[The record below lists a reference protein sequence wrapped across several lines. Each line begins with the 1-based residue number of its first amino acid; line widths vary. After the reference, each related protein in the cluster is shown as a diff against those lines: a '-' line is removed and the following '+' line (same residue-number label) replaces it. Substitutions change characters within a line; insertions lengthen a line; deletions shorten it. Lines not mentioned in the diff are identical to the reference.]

1 MDLSRRAVS
10 VLCAV
15 VDLYIRSGVPV
26 ASRQV
31 ARHSGLGLSP
41 ATMRNVMAEL
51 EEAGFL
57 GRPHPS
63 AGSVPSDQGFRVY
76 VDRMPRPR
84 TPPATVRRELD
95 LRMDE
100 MRRELVED
108 IEWAAKLIAEVTK
121 EAGVALRPMGDGPLL
136 EAVSLVLLDDRR
148 VLGVVVTGDGA
159 IEKKIV
165 ELDHS
170 HSREG
175 LQNLAN
181 RLTQGLSGRS
191 IRAIEVHFGATA
203 SVDGATEPLGL
214 DESCCEVARQL
225 FGLGPGEVEV
235 RIAGTENL
243 LGTTDF
249 AEVDRIRSLLTT
261 LQDRARIAEEFRR
274 AFAHGRT
281 HVFIGN
287 ESEATASGNLGMVG
301 TLFFRDGRRAGAL
314 GVVGP
319 RRMDYLR
326 IVPVV
331 EYIGDTLT
339 QMLESSGERHA

>member
-1 MDLSRRAVS
+1 MDLSRRAIS

-15 VDLYIRSGVPV
+15 VDLYIRSGAPV

-51 EEAGFL
+51 EEGGFL
-57 GRPHPS
+57 GRPHAS
-63 AGSVPSDQGFRVY
+63 AGSVPSDQGFRIY

-121 EAGVALRPMGDGPLL
+121 EAGVALRPLGEGPLL

-159 IEKKIV
+159 VEKKIV
-165 ELDHS
+165 ELDHPPT
-170 HSREG
+170 REE
-175 LQNLAN
+175 LQILAN
-181 RLTQGLSGRS
+181 RLTEELSGRS
-191 IRAIEVHFGATA
+191 IRAIEVRFGGTA
-203 SVDGATEPLGL
+203 AVDFANQPLGL
-214 DESCCEVARQL
+214 NESCCEVARQL
-225 FGLGPGEVEV
+225 FGAGPGEVEV

-249 AEVDRIRSLLTT
+249 SEVDRIRSLLTT

-314 GVVGP
+314 GVLGP
-319 RRMDYLR
+319 RRMDKSN
-326 IVPVV
+326 
-331 EYIGDTLT
+331 
-339 QMLESSGERHA
+339 SSMKNRV